1 MKASEEGLYQC
12 FGRIQGEHPIF
23 MSKESVLAEKLVEEA
38 HILTI
43 HGVVRLTM
51 TKIRSE
57 YWILKFTAISEK
69 NKKCYGAKDFML
81 VITQNYQ

>member
-23 MSKESVLAEKLVEEA
+23 ISKESVLAEKLVEEA

-43 HGVVRLTM
+43 HEGVRLTM

-57 YWILKFTAISEK
+57 YWILSLQQLVKKTRNVTVQKIS
-69 NKKCYGAKDFML
+69 C
-81 VITQNYQ
+81 